1 VSAGRSVNLIAISDL
16 LFRSQVVTIPRI
28 AEHLGVQYRSAQL
41 NLESLL
47 KVGILE
53 EVEGTV
59 NPRYFPAREIR
70 DVINE
75 SLRPEA
81 EEQLTSLTV
90 HTFHN
95 SCDP

>member
-47 KVGILE
+47 KVGILK
-53 EVEGTV
+53 EVEGT
-59 NPRYFPAREIR
+59 AIR
-70 DVINE
+70 VI
-75 SLRPEA
+75 SLPERSA
-81 EEQLTSLTV
+81 TLST
-90 HTFHN
+90 N
-95 SCDP
+95 R